1 MQKSTFKIVPE
12 FTLSVNPQLKL
23 YFKNRFRIYLVE
35 CFSILFSLY
44 LKVIQREWG
53 RGELLLVDLLPK
65 CLQEEKQGQMQTR
78 VQNQCYS
85 SGEHPKCWSYHQVPP
100 WSAHKKKSRI
110 MSGARTWTRHL
121 QMGLEILRSV
131 LSSKRNVH
139 PGLVRKREV
148 LKNVF
153 SAIYHSAYII

>member
-78 VQNQCYS
+78 V
-85 SGEHPKCWSYHQVPP
+85 
-100 WSAHKKKSRI
+100 
-110 MSGARTWTRHL
+110 
-121 QMGLEILRSV
+121 
-131 LSSKRNVH
+131 
-139 PGLVRKREV
+139 
-148 LKNVF
+148 
-153 SAIYHSAYII
+153 